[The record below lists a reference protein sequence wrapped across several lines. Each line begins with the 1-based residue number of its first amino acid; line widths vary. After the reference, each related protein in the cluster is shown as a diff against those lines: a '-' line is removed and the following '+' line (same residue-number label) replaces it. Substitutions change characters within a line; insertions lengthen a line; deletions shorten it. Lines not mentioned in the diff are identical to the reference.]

1 MFTGLRDLYLTC
13 RIISEKPQP
22 SWPLL
27 ILLCNSNQRYFS
39 SLLFTQMGAFVPT
52 GKEVEIITLW
62 EGGRDNFMGKELE
75 ITLWEGGKDNF
86 MGRVQR

>member
-1 MFTGLRDLYLTC
+1 MFSGLRDLYLTC
-13 RIISEKPQP
+13 RIVSEKPQP

-52 GKEVEIITLW
+52 GKEVEVSLW
-62 EGGRDNFMGKELE
+62 EGGRDNFMGGEVE
-75 ITLWEGGKDNF
+75 ITLWEGGRNIF
-86 MGRVQR
+86 MGRR